1 MGKAGVSGSGEH
13 SAKNQE
19 RRIILTIIL
28 KLGEQGRGST
38 GRDN

>member
-13 SAKNQE
+13 SAKTQE
-19 RRIILTIIL
+19 RIILTIIL